1 MRVMYSGTVGCRAKA
16 SKLTILTTDPIRE
29 ISKVTLSA
37 GGLFAK
43 KIKVTIWLAPLERG
57 QTKSRKFHFRW

>member
-1 MRVMYSGTVGCRAKA
+1 MRVIYTGTVGCRAKA

-29 ISKVTLSA
+29 ISKVTWTA

-43 KIKVTIWLAPLERG
+43 KIKVTLRLLAPLRS
-57 QTKSRKFHFRW
+57 K